1 MSNLIREHHEDR
13 ESWLSARAN
22 RGIGG
27 SEAAAI
33 VNMSPYDTVRDLWER
48 KVLGKKAPNVS
59 DNEYVSKG
67 VRVEPVLRALYQA
80 NHPEVTIEYYPFDLL
95 YQQDR
100 PWLFATLDGE
110 IVKGDGSRGILEIK
124 TATPNGKEGWKKWEE
139 QIPSNYHIQTLH
151 QLLSTGFDF
160 VVLYAG
166 LYSQDGSMT
175 IREYEYSR
183 VDAKEDLDWLLNEE
197 IKFWDSVEKKKLPG
211 LTLVI

>member
-59 DNEYVSKG
+59 DNEYVAKG

-80 NHPEVTIEYYPFDLL
+80 NHPEVTVEYYPFDLL
-95 YQQDR
+95 YQQER
-100 PWLFATLDGE
+100 PWAFSTLDGE
-110 IVKGDGSRGILEIK
+110 ILKPDGKHGILEIK
-124 TATPNGKEGWKKWEE
+124 TAAPSGKEGWKKWDG
-139 QIPSNYHIQTLH
+139 QIPMNYFAQTLW
-151 QLLSTGFDF
+151 QLATSGFDF

-166 LYSQDGSMT
+166 LYSSDGSMT
-175 IREYEYSR
+175 IREYEFSR
-183 VDAKEDLDWLLNEE
+183 DEVSEDIEWLMHEADE
-197 IKFWDSVEKKKLPG
+197 FWDSVTNHKLPP